1 MAGSGLSVS
10 GVENVLGS
18 LDLYKNNVQDSLG
31 AALFERAIGVMAQAK
46 KRAPVATGRLMR
58 SGGVSAPYTDGGG
71 TVAVVLFFGVHYAPV
86 VHETHPTDDQFL
98 EEPFLEAQG
107 NFEEQLQKAFSEFI
121 DDPNT
126 GITPLSSP
134 KASGE
139 MMGRAF

>member
-1 MAGSGLSVS
+1 MAGSGLAVAGFSAVAE
-10 GVENVLGS
+10 GLEQ
-18 LDLYKNNVQDSLG
+18 YENNVMDALG

-58 SGGVSAPYTDGGG
+58 SGGVSAPYTDGRG

-86 VHETHPTDDQFL
+86 VHETHPTNDQFL
-98 EEPFLEAQG
+98 EEPFEEARG
-107 NFEEQLQKAFSEFI
+107 DFEEQLRKAFSEFI